1 MDGEQTI
8 HPNVSYPYGPQ
19 ANPGVPVIR
28 VLSGGLN
35 GLEHPLA
42 NELFVIGRDPQ
53 SDIVIDAPE
62 VSRRHATITKMAGQ
76 YLLTDT
82 ASRNGVYVHNMR
94 LERAVLKHG
103 DLFQIGPTVFQ
114 FICHGRPPA
123 D

>member
-8 HPNVSYPYGPQ
+8 HPNVSYPYGAQ

-28 VLSGGLN
+28 VLVGGLN
-35 GLEHPLA
+35 GREYPVV

-53 SDIVIDAPE
+53 SDLVIDSPE
-62 VSRRHATITKMAGQ
+62 ASRRHATIATMAGQ

-103 DLFQIGPTVFQ
+103 DLIQIGPAVLQ
-114 FICHGRPPA
+114 FIYHGRPPA